1 MQRILNN
8 PDNIVEEMLEGFLKA
23 HPDLVEATDNPRA
36 VKSVYP
42 TQGRVAVVTGGGSGH
57 KPAFIGFCGENLCDG
72 IAVGEICS
80 SPTAKAFLDTFT
92 AVDGGKGVACL
103 YGNYSGDNMNV
114 KMAVKMAK
122 KQGLTVKTV
131 VCNDDVASAPFA
143 EREKRRGIAA
153 EMIMYKCGGAMA
165 ATGADLDEVIRVA
178 QKSVD
183 WSRSAGIGLTPCT
196 LPAVGHPNFEIKE
209 GTMEVGV
216 GPHGEPGMEVRPLET
231 AAGMAKI
238 ITDVVLGDFENDLP
252 IGDGDEICVL
262 INGMG
267 ATPLNE
273 LYVLYNEVTKLM
285 KEKGISVYRS
295 YVGNYLTS
303 MDMMGAS
310 LTVTKLDNELKKML
324 DTPVYSMGLRQK

>member
-196 LPAVGHPNFEIKE
+196 LTAVGHPNFEIKE

-238 ITDVVLGDFENDLP
+238 MTDVVLGDFENDLP

>member
-23 HPDLVEATDNPRA
+23 HPDLVEATHNPRA

-238 ITDVVLGDFENDLP
+238 MTDVVLGDFENDLP

>member
-1 MQRILNN
+1 MQRILND

-23 HPDLVEATDNPRA
+23 HPDLVEATENPRA
-36 VKSVYP
+36 IKSVFP
-42 TQGRVAVVTGGGSGH
+42 TEGRVAVVTGGGSGH

-131 VCNDDVASAPFA
+131 VCNDDVASAPFT
-143 EREKRRGIAA
+143 ERDKRRGIAG
-153 EMIMYKCGGAMA
+153 EVVMYKCGGAMA

-183 WSRSAGIGLTPCT
+183 WTRSAGIGLTPCT
-196 LPAVGHPNFEIKE
+196 LPAVGHPNFEIKD

-238 ITDVVLGDFENDLP
+238 MTDVVLGDFENDMP
-252 IGDGDEICVL
+252 VKAGDEICVL

-273 LYVLYNEVTKLM
+273 LYVLYNEVVKLM
-285 KEKGISVYRS
+285 EAKGIKVYKS

-310 LTVTKLDNELKKML
+310 LTVTKLDGELKQMF
-324 DTPVYSMGLRQK
+324 DTPVYSMGLRQR

>member
-1 MQRILNN
+1 
-8 PDNIVEEMLEGFLKA
+8 
-23 HPDLVEATDNPRA
+23 
-36 VKSVYP
+36 
-42 TQGRVAVVTGGGSGH
+42 
-57 KPAFIGFCGENLCDG
+57 
-72 IAVGEICS
+72 
-80 SPTAKAFLDTFT
+80 
-92 AVDGGKGVACL
+92 
-103 YGNYSGDNMNV
+103 MNV

-143 EREKRRGIAA
+143 ERDKRRGIAG
-153 EMIMYKCGGAMA
+153 EVVMYKCGGAMA
-165 ATGADLDEVIRVA
+165 STGADLDEVIRVA

-183 WSRSAGIGLTPCT
+183 WTRSAGIGLTPCT
-196 LPAVGHPNFEIKE
+196 LPAVGHPNFEIKD

-238 ITDVVLGDFENDLP
+238 MTDVVLGDFENDMP
-252 IGDGDEICVL
+252 VKAGDEICVL

-273 LYVLYNEVTKLM
+273 LYVLYNEVVKLM
-285 KEKGISVYRS
+285 EEKGIKVYKS

-310 LTVTKLDNELKKML
+310 LTVTKLDEELKKMF
-324 DTPVYSMGLRQK
+324 DTPVYSMGLRQR

>member
-1 MQRILNN
+1 
-8 PDNIVEEMLEGFLKA
+8 
-23 HPDLVEATDNPRA
+23 
-36 VKSVYP
+36 
-42 TQGRVAVVTGGGSGH
+42 
-57 KPAFIGFCGENLCDG
+57 
-72 IAVGEICS
+72 
-80 SPTAKAFLDTFT
+80 
-92 AVDGGKGVACL
+92 
-103 YGNYSGDNMNV
+103 
-114 KMAVKMAK
+114 MAK

-238 ITDVVLGDFENDLP
+238 MTDVVLGDFENDLP

>member
-42 TQGRVAVVTGGGSGH
+42 TKGRVAVVTGGGSGH

-238 ITDVVLGDFENDLP
+238 MTDVVLGDFENDLP

-273 LYVLYNEVTKLM
+273 LYVLYNEVMKLM

>member
-238 ITDVVLGDFENDLP
+238 MTDGVLGDFENDLP